1 MALLAIALVLPVFFY
16 FLAHIMPNKKYLTA
30 YAFFWLTVIAFAIYD
45 LIVVTNL
52 PDGNDDLSLGWVFI
66 AGFLYLSCTV
76 AILGIIGRATILYSR
91 NRGKE
96 IKVLGVHLASFC
108 SLFILPTLMQL
119 LFVLIGLISMSP
131 MFLRLFMAKIIEIV
145 TSLLSG

>member
-1 MALLAIALVLPVFFY
+1 MGLLVVAWVLLVFFY

-45 LIVVTNL
+45 LIVATNSQ
-52 PDGNDDLSLGWVFI
+52 NKNNDLSLGWVLI
-66 AGFLYLSCTV
+66 AGFLYFSCIV

-96 IKVLGVHLASFC
+96 IKVLSVHLASFC
-108 SLFILPTLMQL
+108 SLFILPTVIKL
-119 LFVLIGLISMSP
+119 LIILIGLISMLP
-131 MFLRLFMAKIIEIV
+131 TLLRLFMEKIIQIV
-145 TSLLSG
+145 TPLLSE

>member
-1 MALLAIALVLPVFFY
+1 MFVYGILAIASVLPVFFY

-52 PDGNDDLSLGWVFI
+52 PNGNDDLSLGWVFI

-96 IKVLGVHLASFC
+96 IKVLGVHLAS
-108 SLFILPTLMQL
+108 ILLPN
-119 LFVLIGLISMSP
+119 
-131 MFLRLFMAKIIEIV
+131 IIVCPPYVAIV
-145 TSLLSG
+145 WHQIFGDRY